1 MPLVLSAIDEYVGT
15 ITLNNYQKRNALS
28 GQMIDEMIAAME
40 ALHRGKARVI
50 VLRAHQGARV
60 WSAGHDIN
68 ELPMPG
74 REPLSFY
81 DSLVKVIRT
90 IQNLSIP
97 VIAMLEGGVWGGA
110 CDLAVSCDILIG
122 CPNTSFTMTPAKIGI
137 PYNVTG
143 ILHFMNVLGVNTV
156 KEMFFTAQPMTAE
169 EAAQKGLL
177 NHLVPVEEL
186 ESFTFEMARNIA
198 MNSPLSISA
207 IKEQIRLLA
216 SAHPLSPLTFERIQ
230 GLRQVVYDSRD
241 YAEGIQAFREKR
253 PPVFRGG

>member
-1 MPLVLSAIDEYVGT
+1 MPLVLSALDEHVGT
-15 ITLNNYQKRNALS
+15 ITFNNYEKRNALS
-28 GQMIDEMIAAME
+28 GQMIEEMIAAME
-40 ALHRGKARVI
+40 ALHREKARAI

-60 WSAGHDIN
+60 WSAGHDID

-90 IQNLSIP
+90 IQNLPIP
-97 VIAMLEGGVWGGA
+97 VIAMIEGGVWGGA
-110 CDLAVSCDILIG
+110 CDLALSCDILIG
-122 CPNTSFTMTPAKIGI
+122 CPKTSFTMTPAKIGI
-137 PYNVTG
+137 PYNVSG

-156 KEMFFTAQPMTAE
+156 KEMFFTAQPMSAE

-186 ESFTFEMARNIA
+186 ESFTFEMARKIA
-198 MNSPLSISA
+198 LNSPLSISA

-253 PPVFRGG
+253 LPVFRGE